1 MDNHTIDIFE
11 IILVL
16 FSGISFII
24 YGILFFTSEKMREE
38 FERFGLSK
46 FATLTGVLELIGGIG
61 LIIGIKI
68 NFILLLSSGGLA
80 LLMLLGFGV
89 RLKMK
94 DGILLT
100 FPSVFFMII
109 NSYILYAASGHN

>member
-1 MDNHTIDIFE
+1 LEKLTLDLFE

-16 FSGISFII
+16 FSGISFIV
-24 YGILFFTSEKMREE
+24 YGILFFTSVKMREE

-46 FATLTGVLELIGGIG
+46 FATLTGVLELMGGMG
-61 LIIGIKI
+61 LIIGLKVHI
-68 NFILLLSSGGLA
+68 ILLLASGGLA

-94 DGILLT
+94 DGFLLS
-100 FPSVFFMII
+100 FPSVFFMIV
-109 NSYILYAASGHN
+109 NLYIFLTASKLG